1 MKNLLA
7 VKYAD
12 ETSLYD
18 LDEEM
23 EVKAIV
29 FRYDLEEH
37 AVEIVWEHEDETG
50 HIVETYEYCDQ
61 YDEYVGELDAVCM
74 DFGELSCYGNKK
86 MSVQT
91 FVF

>member
-12 ETSLYD
+12 TTTLYD

-37 AVEIVWEHEDETG
+37 RVEVVWEYEDENGQT
-50 HIVETYEYCDQ
+50 VEVYEYCHQ
-61 YDEYVGELDAVCM
+61 YDEYIGELDSICM